1 MENPEVVFL
10 SAPYTFPPSA
20 SLALSMFKARLAEE
34 GMRSSVYYPMF
45 RMMQLMGEELCR
57 RLSNLTSTTLF
68 EEFLFAHLTGM
79 RGIRSPEEFA
89 AAMPAPRLS
98 GAWQRAI

>member
-34 GMRSSVYYPMF
+34 GMRASVYYPMF
-45 RMMQLMGEELCR
+45 RMMQ
-57 RLSNLTSTTLF
+57 
-68 EEFLFAHLTGM
+68 
-79 RGIRSPEEFA
+79 
-89 AAMPAPRLS
+89 PRFS
-98 GAWQRAI
+98 KSSSSRI